1 MHDKRL
7 TSLQYI
13 RALETYKKKN
23 EHSNWKISKE
33 INRKIYFK
41 KKLKQSNTWNMFKL
55 LVTKRN
61 ASLSKISFHISNW
74 QKRKKKKKKDNT
86 HHAGSYRNIWK
97 LTDVLIFWHKIL
109 LIRNNQEGL
118 PRTYLIIKIG
128 IDLMKNNEI
137 GKL

>member
-1 MHDKRL
+1 
-7 TSLQYI
+7 
-13 RALETYKKKN
+13 
-23 EHSNWKISKE
+23 
-33 INRKIYFK
+33 
-41 KKLKQSNTWNMFKL
+41 MFKL

-86 HHAGSYRNIWK
+86 HHAWRYRNIWK